1 MEQLEK
7 VSKVL
12 EEVNDTLIEASD
24 ADATVAM
31 MAAVE
36 LAAAMIVIAGAHD
49 HVGVVLQGM
58 LARILSNC
66 KTDEDRERVT
76 NGLDELIA
84 PSHLSREVH

>member
-1 MEQLEK
+1 MDQIEK

-12 EEVNDTLIEASD
+12 EKVNDTLIEESD
-24 ADATVAM
+24 ADAIVGM

-36 LAAAMIVIAGAHD
+36 LAAAMIVIARAHD
-49 HVGVVLQGM
+49 HVGVIFQGM

-66 KTDEDRERVT
+66 RTDEDRERVT

-84 PSHLSREVH
+84 PHLSGEVH